1 MRGFQKIFQTVGGH
15 LPGHI
20 DSSQYFSNMMKEIRS
35 GVLTATLVASAI
47 SVIAGVWA
55 YTDTDNK
62 EIIQS

>member
-1 MRGFQKIFQTVGGH
+1 MRGVWEIFQTVGGQ

-20 DSSQYFSNMMKEIRS
+20 DSSQYFTNVMKEMRS
-35 GVLTATLVASAI
+35 GVLTATLMASTI

-62 EIIQS
+62 EIIET